1 MNYWDMIKT
10 KNMFYTTNKCF
21 ESVSKYLPVRDK
33 SPKAYSGIKEHGDID
48 FAGAH
53 INPKGGIKYSGYR
66 TKMDHVKRAPVLT
79 TNRLFQSAAGFLAY
93 FNHNAHRM
101 KFEGKKKEE
110 VMKKILVLMAIAM
123 VVIGMAGS
131 ASAATETGNVTIN
144 ANVGTN
150 CTAIAPNNLLITIT
164 GPGEMDS
171 SGGNTT
177 VQCTNATSHAVTA
190 SSSNNGGVPGPS
202 PLSGLL
208 RSVGHPDIAYNLY
221 FKDPV
226 TGLGF
231 GGIAY
236 DAVIINGTGA
246 AGLTGA
252 VVMASGTEE
261 AASYSDTVT
270 LTLTY

>member
-1 MNYWDMIKT
+1 
-10 KNMFYTTNKCF
+10 
-21 ESVSKYLPVRDK
+21 
-33 SPKAYSGIKEHGDID
+33 
-48 FAGAH
+48 
-53 INPKGGIKYSGYR
+53 
-66 TKMDHVKRAPVLT
+66 
-79 TNRLFQSAAGFLAY
+79 
-93 FNHNAHRM
+93 
-101 KFEGKKKEE
+101 
-110 VMKKILVLMAIAM
+110 MKKILVLITIAL

-131 ASAATETGNVTIN
+131 AFAATETGNVTIN
-144 ANVGTN
+144 ANVTTN
-150 CTAIAPNNLLITIT
+150 CTAIAPSNLLITMDGT
-164 GPGEMDS
+164 GGEKDS

-190 SSSNNGGVPGPS
+190 SSANNGGVPGPS
-202 PLSGLL
+202 PLTGLL
-208 RSVGHPDIAYNLY
+208 RSVGHPDITYNLY
-221 FKDPV
+221 FHDPV
-226 TGLGF
+226 IGLGF